1 MLGNPSHHL
10 RARAQLP
17 LTHGGLGLRSA
28 FSTRHTAYWASWA
41 DTLPALHRRSPG
53 VTSRILHLLQGEAR
67 SRPPSILEANQAA
80 HILRDAGFAV
90 PAWDTLPTSGPP
102 NPHAREAGEY
112 QRGWQRLAS
121 SAADNNAS
129 AALLSDLDP
138 RRAHFCCPKPG
149 PTRAEPSPYALQAL
163 RSPSPVNTSAFSC
176 GAVCASPSL
185 SQTRLAG
192 AGAPWMSLV
201 TTAVHAPPLAS
212 CAPAPCPLNARSL
225 AYAAKPAAECTPT
238 SPSTR

>member
-28 FSTRHTAYWASWA
+28 FSTRHTAYSASWA

-121 SAADNNAS
+121 SAADSNAS

-138 RRAHFCCPKPG
+138 PSRALLLSQAG
-149 PTRAEPSPYALQAL
+149 PYAS
-163 RSPSPVNTSAFSC
+163 RAFT
-176 GAVCASPSL
+176 VC
-185 SQTRLAG
+185 
-192 AGAPWMSLV
+192 
-201 TTAVHAPPLAS
+201 
-212 CAPAPCPLNARSL
+212 
-225 AYAAKPAAECTPT
+225 PT
-238 SPSTR
+238 SPEVTLSSEHFRVLLRRRVRLPLPFTDATCRCGGPLDEFGDHRSACPTAGFLRTRALPP